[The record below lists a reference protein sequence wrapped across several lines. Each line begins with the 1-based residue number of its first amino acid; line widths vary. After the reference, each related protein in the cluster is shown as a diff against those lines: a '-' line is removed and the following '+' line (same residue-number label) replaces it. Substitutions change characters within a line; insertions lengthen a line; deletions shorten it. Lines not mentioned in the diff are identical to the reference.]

1 MNSFQRKS
9 LYAALAGAG
18 ALGVAATAN
27 AVQLNPNGL
36 GQVLIYPYYTTNADA
51 SGNAFNSLLS
61 VVNTTD
67 SAKAVKVRFL
77 ESFHSIE
84 VLDFNLFLSAHDV
97 WTAAVL
103 PSSSGGAMLITQDN
117 SCTIPGNSA
126 IKAGVNFV
134 NSAYQGD
141 GAGSTLDRTKEGYVE
156 IIEMATYS
164 STSCTSAAVTHI
176 NSVPDCQGH
185 AKHPLSDTQASLDA
199 SFSSGGLFG
208 GMTLINVGE
217 GQAYSQD
224 AVALTDFNCGPLYFN
239 AGTILPNLA
248 NVGACKSNTSDLGPK
263 SLTVGANR
271 HFDGT
276 DLGVYGSFWPVIP
289 ATSYL
294 AIDAVSA
301 VLMHDTISNEYALDA
316 SILAGTDWVVT
327 MPTKTFYIHN
337 GTGPATKLFQNNFNK
352 TDLSCDDIFLN
363 IYDREENTTTNP
375 VSFSP
380 PSPGQTAQLCYEANV
395 VTFSNSNVLG
405 THQTKGLH
413 SVTPPTGFTHGWLKL
428 GFAVQSS
435 STVHTLGNQTHTSHL
450 RNVSTLSTGLTK
462 TYIGLPVVGFAVQSF
477 TNGTLVVGGQN
488 VLARYGLS
496 FIQKGSVRVVCALC

>member
-27 AVQLNPNGL
+27 AVSLNPNGL
-36 GQVLIYPYYTTNADA
+36 GQVLIYPYYTTNADSA
-51 SGNAFNSLLS
+51 GNAYNSLLS

-77 ESFHSIE
+77 ESFHSLE
-84 VLDFNLFLSAHDV
+84 VLDFNLFLSKFDV
-97 WTAAVL
+97 WTAAIL
-103 PSSSGGAMLITQDN
+103 PSSSGGAKIITQDN
-117 SCTIPGNSA
+117 SCTIPQNSLL
-126 IKAGVNFV
+126 KAGVDFV
-134 NSAYQGD
+134 NSAYAGD

-156 IIEMATYS
+156 IIEMTAYT
-164 STSCTSAAVTHI
+164 TFNCTSVVVTHV
-176 NSVPDCQGH
+176 NSVPPCQS
-185 AKHPLSDTQASLDA
+185 AKHPLNDA
-199 SFSSGGLFG
+199 SASADSFYASGGLFG
-208 GMTLINVGE
+208 GMVLINVGE

-224 AVALTDFNCGPLYFN
+224 AVALMNFNAGPIYFN
-239 AGTILPNLA
+239 AGSILPNLA
-248 NVGACKSNTSDLGPK
+248 NVGESNFASLTTKGPK
-263 SLTVGANR
+263 SLTVGFQR
-271 HFDGT
+271 PFDAS
-276 DLGVYGSFWPVIP
+276 DVGVYGSYWPNP
-289 ATSYL
+289 QYL
-294 AIDAVSA
+294 SIDAVSA

-327 MPTKTFYIHN
+327 MPTKRFYINN
-337 GTGPATKLFQNNFNK
+337 GTGPAIKLFQNNFNK

-363 IYDREENTTTNP
+363 IYDREENTTTSP

-395 VTFSNSNVLG
+395 ITFANSNVLA

-413 SVTPPTGFTHGWLKL
+413 SVTPPSGFTHGWLKL
-428 GFAVQSS
+428 GFAIASS
-435 STVHTLGNQTHTSHL
+435 STVHTLGNQTHSSHL
-450 RNVSTLSTGLTK
+450 SGVSSLSTGETK
-462 TYIGLPVVGFAVQSF
+462 TYIGLPVVGFAVDSF

-496 FIQKGSVRVVCALC
+496 FIQKGSVRVVNQLC